1 MKIADEVL
9 NELKK
14 ENYRNI
20 LKDIYVDE
28 TILDYQISRYQK
40 AILSFQEL
48 YGQKEIG
55 IYSAPGRTEVGG
67 NHTDHQHGQVLAAAV
82 NLDMIAIVAKTDD
95 NTIKIQSD
103 DFDIAPIMVSYLGK
117 KPEEIGTSEALVR
130 GVAFCLQKM
139 GYKVQGFQAYM
150 TSDVFMGAGLSS
162 SAAFEVMIGTIISG
176 LFNKEE
182 ISPVQIAQAGQFAE
196 REYFGKPCGLMD
208 QMASSVGGLVHIDFK
223 NTVNPKVEKLNVDFE
238 KYGHSLCIIDT
249 KGSHEDLTNEYAAIP
264 QEMKKVASYFHQE
277 FLEEVNESKFYDEL
291 NTIRE
296 KTGDR
301 AILRAIH
308 YFEECKRVEKEVN
321 ALQEDDFTAFK
332 KWVKESGDSSYKYL
346 QNIYANSDIQNQS
359 MSLALFLSEQILGDK
374 GVCRV
379 HGGGFAGTIQ
389 AFVPNDMVIEY
400 KDKIEKY
407 FGKNSC
413 HILKIRKY
421 GGRKIV

>member
-1 MKIADEVL
+1 
-9 NELKK
+9 
-14 ENYRNI
+14 
-20 LKDIYVDE
+20 
-28 TILDYQISRYQK
+28 
-40 AILSFQEL
+40 
-48 YGQKEIG
+48 
-55 IYSAPGRTEVGG
+55 
-67 NHTDHQHGQVLAAAV
+67 
-82 NLDMIAIVAKTDD
+82 
-95 NTIKIQSD
+95 
-103 DFDIAPIMVSYLGK
+103 
-117 KPEEIGTSEALVR
+117 
-130 GVAFCLQKM
+130 
-139 GYKVQGFQAYM
+139 
-150 TSDVFMGAGLSS
+150 
-162 SAAFEVMIGTIISG
+162 
-176 LFNKEE
+176 
-182 ISPVQIAQAGQFAE
+182 
-196 REYFGKPCGLMD
+196 
-208 QMASSVGGLVHIDFK
+208 
-223 NTVNPKVEKLNVDFE
+223 
-238 KYGHSLCIIDT
+238 
-249 KGSHEDLTNEYAAIP
+249 
-264 QEMKKVASYFHQE
+264 MKKVASYFHQE